1 MYEFGMTWFE
11 TGSGSLKKG
20 IWWEGDL
27 RTGIETVGF
36 NFGYQPGNWEISFT
50 SGYGAGLGIY
60 YLLHPGTEL
69 SMFENRLVPVS
80 ATISGNE
87 ILYEE
92 LAFSRPQT
100 SVRPKSWGSLKQG
113 LGSSP

>member
-1 MYEFGMTWFE
+1 MAYPQYTREPLSIGAVKGGFYER
-11 TGSGSLKKG
+11 
-20 IWWEGDL
+20 I
-27 RTGIETVGF
+27 
-36 NFGYQPGNWEISFT
+36 NFVYRPGNWEISFT

-69 SMFENRLVPVS
+69 SMFENSLVPVS

-92 LAFSRPQT
+92 LAISKPQT
-100 SVRPKSWGSLKQG
+100 SVTPKSWGSLKQG